1 MADGH
6 SISQP
11 GPVAAPLGG
20 VVVVGQV
27 HGGNGLL
34 AGVRQGGQVSLQ
46 YIQQAQGEV
55 LHAVHLHAGLQKPAG
70 LPGGSRDDLVHNL
83 RGIIHSIALPEP
95 ILGDK
100 LLHGGDAAIDAP
112 ALLQTVS
119 GIDIGDNLLRHRLV
133 LGTEAAAGLEVGGVS
148 QDKVHIRVP
157 GQVLIHVKAGGEGV
171 GNRCQH
177 HRQRQGNDRHHGF
190 PPAPAQVGPGHARKG
205 RAAPG
210 FADLLPLPRLFR
222 PAALGVAHGLHR
234 GDLRR
239 HAARTGAGE
248 EHGQQGEQRRSNENQ
263 GVEGDE
269 GVLVAQLG
277 HDDRGEL
284 VADDKAQEQSNG
296 DADKAEKQ
304 GLLPDDAF
312 DLLAGGADGFQKAV
326 KPDIV
331 GDGNLED
338 VVDNQVAGEDNQQQQ
353 NHNGDQ
359 RGDVKAVGKLGPGV
373 APVDA
378 DFQVILPLGVVVLIA
393 VVLQDLKDVLLDLE
407 VAFEHHVQVPFSGH
421 GVGVPAALGT

>member
-27 HGGNGLL
+27 HGGDGLL
-34 AGVRQGGQVSLQ
+34 AGVRQGGQVSFQ
-46 YIQQAQGEV
+46 HVQQAQGKV

-70 LPGGSRDDLVHNL
+70 QPGRSRDDFIHNL
-83 RGIIHSIALPEP
+83 RGIIRSIAHPEP
-95 ILGDK
+95 VLGDK
-100 LLHGGDAAIDAP
+100 LLYGGDAAVDP
-112 ALLQTVS
+112 SALLHAAPGAHV
-119 GIDIGDNLLRHRLV
+119 GDDALRHRLI
-133 LGTEAAAGLEVGGVS
+133 GGAEAAAGLKIGRVP
-148 QDKVHIRVP
+148 QDKVHVGHM
-157 GQVLIHVKAGGEGV
+157 GQVLVHVEAGGERV
-171 GNRCQH
+171 GNRGQH

-205 RAAPG
+205 CAALG

-222 PAALGVAHGLHR
+222 TAALGVAHGLHR

-248 EHGQQGEQRRSNENQ
+248 EHGQQGEHRRSNENQ
-263 GVEGDE
+263 GVEGNE
-269 GVLVAQLG
+269 GVFITQLG

-359 RGDVKAVGKLGPGV
+359 RGDIKAVGKLGPGV

>member
-1 MADGH
+1 M
-6 SISQP
+6 
-11 GPVAAPLGG
+11 
-20 VVVVGQV
+20 
-27 HGGNGLL
+27 
-34 AGVRQGGQVSLQ
+34 
-46 YIQQAQGEV
+46 
-55 LHAVHLHAGLQKPAG
+55 
-70 LPGGSRDDLVHNL
+70 
-83 RGIIHSIALPEP
+83 
-95 ILGDK
+95 
-100 LLHGGDAAIDAP
+100 
-112 ALLQTVS
+112 
-119 GIDIGDNLLRHRLV
+119 
-133 LGTEAAAGLEVGGVS
+133 
-148 QDKVHIRVP
+148 
-157 GQVLIHVKAGGEGV
+157 GQVLVHVEAGGERV
-171 GNRCQH
+171 GNRGQH

-190 PPAPAQVGPGHARKG
+190 PPAPAQVGPGHALKG
-205 RAAPG
+205 CAALG

-222 PAALGVAHGLHR
+222 TAALGVAHGLHR

-359 RGDVKAVGKLGPGV
+359 RGDIKAVGKLGPGV

-421 GVGVPAALGT
+421 GVGVPAALGAELLGGGAGQEHIAGHQGAVVLPPSREGEGPGDQLPAGGVFVKVEGNGEFRAHLRLHPQKGQNAGVRGGLVGALPGEGPFDWLAEVVGRGGGLQVGDLHMGFVEGRVHGHAHEQPGEVPLNQRV